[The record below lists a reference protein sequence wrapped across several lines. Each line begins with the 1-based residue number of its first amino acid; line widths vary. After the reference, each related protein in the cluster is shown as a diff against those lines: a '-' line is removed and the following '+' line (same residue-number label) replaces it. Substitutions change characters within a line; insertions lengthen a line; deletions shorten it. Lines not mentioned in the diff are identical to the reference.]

1 MVSMPFNSMTF
12 PPLHIANLKS
22 YLNSRQIP
30 ADAAYFYLD
39 CARYIGLEFYNFLYK
54 FEIGDFL
61 YSYLLFS
68 EQREKVKGAFLKKLQ
83 SDYSREEFVKN
94 FNFFKIIKKLERF
107 HEEILEKTNWG
118 KYCLIGF
125 YCYFQQFIP
134 SLYLSKCIK
143 EKFPLLKTV
152 FAGKT
157 CSFDLG
163 EGILKSFPY
172 VDLTISGEAEETL
185 VELYHSIHGKLEYSD
200 IKGLTYRK
208 KNDVYIKPSRKEIMD
223 LDSLPYPNY
232 DDFFFKLRKWPKHL
246 REEYSDNYYLQVEF
260 ARGCW
265 WRKCSFCT
273 YNEPHGAFRE
283 KSVTRIIDEI
293 TYLIER
299 YNTLQILPEQMIQP
313 RKWQEVLMA
322 LKAAHPGLSGLL
334 YLNFKVSG
342 MAKEDFCYLKQ
353 YGAKILLGTESFSTR
368 YLQKMNKGITAIE
381 NIQALKFCEEYNL
394 VVGHNILYGFPNE
407 EDDDFEDNKKTVEYI
422 LHLPPPF
429 DMETLR
435 LTYNSEIFKNPGKFG
450 IQAIIFREEE
460 KLRYPLSI
468 LKTFK
473 PFFYNFVSEKPR
485 KYGKKEW
492 ESLIKCWRNTYHKP
506 LFSMHL
512 KLQSL
517 LIYQESK
524 NFINIVDRRYESRRN
539 HTLIGEEK
547 DLYLFCD
554 RIQSKEEI
562 YAHFSDMG
570 KSEIE
575 SFIEKMCRLKLM
587 FVEDENVL
595 SLAVRIN

>member
-1 MVSMPFNSMTF
+1 MTF

-22 YLNSRQIP
+22 YLNSHQIP
-30 ADAAYFYLD
+30 TDAAYFYLD
-39 CARYIGLEFYNFLYK
+39 CASYMGLEFYNFLYK
-54 FEIGDFL
+54 FQIGDLL
-61 YSYLLFS
+61 YSYLLFP
-68 EQREKVKGAFLKKLQ
+68 EQREKVKGAFLEKLQ
-83 SDYSREEFVKN
+83 SDYPREEFVRN
-94 FNFFKIIKKLERF
+94 FNFFEIIKKLDLF
-107 HEEILEKTNWG
+107 HKEILKKTNWG
-118 KYCLIGF
+118 KYCLIGY

-143 EKFPLLKTV
+143 EKFPLLKIV
-152 FAGKT
+152 FAGKM

-163 EGILKSFPY
+163 RGILKSFPY
-172 VDLTISGEAEETL
+172 VDFTISGEPEETI
-185 VELYHSIHGKLEYSD
+185 VELYHGIQGKLRYSE

-208 KNDVYIKPSRKEIMD
+208 GNKVYINPPRKEIMD
-223 LDSLPYPNY
+223 LDSLPYPDY

-246 REEYSDNYYLQVEF
+246 REEYGGNYYLQVEF

-283 KSVTRIIDEI
+283 KSVTRIIDEV
-293 TYLIER
+293 THLIKR

-313 RKWQEVLMA
+313 RKWREILRA
-322 LKAAHPGLSGLL
+322 LKTAHPGLCGLF
-334 YLNFKVSG
+334 YLNFRVSG
-342 MAKEDFCYLKQ
+342 ITKKDFFYLKQ

-381 NIQALKFCEEYNL
+381 NIQALKFCEEYNV

-407 EDDDFEDNKKTVEYI
+407 EVDDFEDNKKTIEYI

-435 LTYNSEIFKNPGKFG
+435 LTYNSKIYKNPRKFG
-450 IQAIIFREEE
+450 IKAIILREEE
-460 KLRYPLSI
+460 KLRYPPSI
-468 LKTFK
+468 LKTFR
-473 PFFYNFVSEKPR
+473 PFFYNFVPEKPT
-485 KYGKKEW
+485 KCGKEEW
-492 ESLIKCWRNTYHKP
+492 ESLIKYWRNIYYKP

-517 LIYQESK
+517 LIYQEGE

-539 HTLIGEEK
+539 YTLIGKEK

-554 RIQSKEEI
+554 KIRSKEEI
-562 YAHFSDMG
+562 YARFSDMG

-575 SFIEKMCRLKLM
+575 NFIEKMCRLKLM
-587 FVEDENVL
+587 FVEDEKVL